1 MNAFPPELLH
11 HHFACMVV
19 AGLAPPTKSASA
31 LAASSAPSASD
42 ASPSSGPTASS
53 PPGPAIA
60 TSASSHIPADHPTA
74 AFPELTKALHDILAS
89 RARNTVWDP
98 SRGRAAVFHTVF
110 ADHTVRLPPLKTK
123 PSSRHVPP
131 IASITAG
138 SSGSP
143 PSESASAAFA
153 ALPPRS
159 PLSPLHPNSPQFPD
173 GLIAPVWVRKHRELV
188 PSVFVSLH
196 CLPLSTAPSPP
207 TPEELRSADEDLIK
221 LISERRRSLA
231 ERGIKLTI
239 VLLTHKHMLDDAQL
253 EARLSYIRRSSGLD
267 SRASLFVLTPVS
279 RPELG
284 EFVSSL
290 HGALFE
296 PAADYY
302 REHAR
307 RVKRKRTRYPP
318 PPSVLQPIVT
328 ALGTLAPAA
337 GAGAKA
343 VSMGDVA
350 WLSREGWIVRSE
362 YKLGVFA
369 ELAGDMHEAALRYRE
384 AYDLLCCSPT
394 CLLGSTLMLPPR
406 TKRWAEAKVL
416 ADTLC
421 MRICKLMLYA
431 DDGEGAAAYFRRHL
445 ARFTDLS
452 TGWGIGAMTFEY
464 WSWLGKQYRMFGELV
479 EHATRQVAGAP
490 LPAFQLPAHAPPLPS
505 RLLHPDA
512 LPAFADGRGGVNPP
526 PGMLLPNQNAVA
538 VAVTPYATLQGAGA
552 YFYLAALCTL
562 ERRARFVR
570 AVANAGSTEEEET
583 SPLAHE
589 RKVDHTAQITE
600 TLTKAYDA
608 FKRARQHRA
617 ALLVAARIAIAYH
630 DGAQHTMALK
640 FLERI
645 LRSYTK
651 DDVHDVRA
659 ALVEIAAD
667 AAVSAGDST
676 AALKMLIEMLDPRLP
691 IGYERRKAAVQ
702 ALKTLVLQSDAAQSP
717 AGDGEGDDEADVGKG
732 NVAVAPGMWSVEA
745 VLPVAEV
752 DVGTSMA
759 FQVVVR
765 NLAAFDVAEVV
776 GVDSIAVHVRSGDD
790 ARETVVRAR
799 SSGGSAPADKPVVV
813 DLGAIDA
820 SADAHAAETPLNAA
834 LTPRGTIVLQGTIK
848 PDASG
853 PVRIDRVTLC
863 AHTLTTSRRAPL
875 EAELALGEEAGEA
888 GGGLCEGRWMLPS
901 GRSVV
906 VTQRADTRVAHVR
919 PQRFDVSLGVTS
931 TEVGYVDE
939 RIAVRIAVG
948 NNERIPLV
956 AWIDA
961 TLQPS
966 YDGARDTLSCDAP
979 HASAT
984 TQAVKAIEVGS
995 VPAGESS
1002 EVVVWLTPA
1011 QAAGVRTVDV
1021 ALRVARQPV
1030 EGEVDAIEVAASASG
1045 VVPVVALFDA
1055 KTWIRAAKRGQKK
1068 GLLEWGTDAEV
1079 AEERLVGLDLE
1090 VVGGAVEVVAVELD
1104 GQAQASDALGEW
1116 TVGDRFSFALAST
1129 AAAEWRVQWRRS
1141 GTLNT
1146 TLIPVAPAAGE
1157 DLATGITVTLVYAQR
1172 QRVHRAFDVDLVVDN
1187 HHGTRSYALALSLDT
1202 DANFTSAANRHLTLP
1217 HVLPQQT
1224 VTVHLARLVPQ
1235 AIGRLTLPNL
1245 TIAILDPA
1253 NLQATLASRNTNA
1266 LPTAVD
1272 ESRDAINLAYST
1284 DKTSST
1290 RVDHMPRV
1298 VVTL

>member
-19 AGLAPPTKSASA
+19 AGLTPPAKPASA
-31 LAASSAPSASD
+31 PAAASSAPSASD
-42 ASPSSGPTASS
+42 ASLSADPAAPS
-53 PPGPAIA
+53 PPGPATA
-60 TSASSHIPADHPTA
+60 TSASSHAPADHPTA

-110 ADHTVRLPPLKTK
+110 ADHAVRLPPLKTK
-123 PSSRHVPP
+123 PSARHVPP

-138 SSGSP
+138 SSGSA

-207 TPEELRSADEDLIK
+207 TPEELRSADEELIR

-253 EARLSYIRRSSGLD
+253 EARLSFIRRSSGLD

-369 ELAGDMHEAALRYRE
+369 ELAGDMHEAGLRYRE

-421 MRICKLMLYA
+421 VRICKLALYA
-431 DDGEGAAAYFRRHL
+431 DDAEGAAAYFRRHL

-570 AVANAGSTEEEET
+570 AVASAGGAEEEET

-617 ALLVAARIAIAYH
+617 ALLVAARIATTYH

-667 AAVSAGDST
+667 AAVAAGDST

-691 IGYERRKAAVQ
+691 IEHERKKAEVQ
-702 ALKTLVLQSDAAQSP
+702 ALKTLVLQSNDAQDP
-717 AGDGEGDDEADVGKG
+717 VGDGGDDEPEGRG

-765 NLAAFDVAEVV
+765 NVAAFDVAEVV

-790 ARETVVRAR
+790 ARETVIRAT
-799 SSGGSAPADKPVVV
+799 SSGGSAHAGEPIVV
-813 DLGAIDA
+813 DVGAIDA
-820 SADAHAAETPLNAA
+820 SVDAHAAQAPLNAA
-834 LTPRGTIVLQGTIK
+834 LTPGGTIVLQGTIK

-853 PVRIDRVTLC
+853 PVRIDRIILC
-863 AHTLTTSRRAPL
+863 AHTLTTSRRVHL
-875 EAELALGEEAGEA
+875 EAELALEEVGKV

-906 VTQRADTRVAHVR
+906 VTQRADPRVAHVR

-948 NNERIPLV
+948 NNERTPLV

-966 YDGARDTLSCDAP
+966 YDGAHDTLWCDMP

-984 TQAVKAIEVGS
+984 QQSVKAIEVGS
-995 VPAGESS
+995 VPAGESR
-1002 EVVVWLTPA
+1002 EVVLWLTPA

-1055 KTWIRAAKRGQKK
+1055 KTWTRGAKRGQKK
-1068 GLLEWGTDAEV
+1068 GLLEWETEV
-1079 AEERLVGLDLE
+1079 EAAEERLVGLDIE

-1104 GQAQASDALGEW
+1104 GQAQPSDALGEW
-1116 TVGDRFSFALAST
+1116 TAGDRFSFALAST

-1141 GTLNT
+1141 DTLNT
-1146 TLIPVAPAAGE
+1146 TLFPVVPAADE
-1157 DLATGITVTLVYAQR
+1157 DLKTGITVTLVYAQR

-1187 HHGTRSYALALSLDT
+1187 HHATRSYALALSLDT
-1202 DANFTSAANRHLTLP
+1202 DANFTAAATRHLTLP
-1217 HVLPQQT
+1217 HILPHQT

-1235 AIGRLTLPNL
+1235 AIGRLSLPNL
-1245 TIAILDPA
+1245 AIAILDPA
-1253 NLQATLASRNTNA
+1253 NLQATLASRNTNSHQ
-1266 LPTAVD
+1266 TAID
-1272 ESRDAINLAYST
+1272 EPRDAINLAYFT

-1290 RVDHMPRV
+1290 RVDQMPRI